1 MTELMKSFVLFLL
14 RGYKRFISPML
25 LPSCKYT
32 PTCSEYAME
41 AVERYG
47 ALRGLA
53 MSAWRVLRC
62 NPFAKGGLDLVV
74 KSGSAVGTCRQH
86 NANLVQRG

>member
-1 MTELMKSFVLFLL
+1 MKPFVLFAL

-41 AVERYG
+41 AVEYYG
-47 ALRGLA
+47 VLRGLA
-53 MSAWRVLRC
+53 MAGWRVLRC
-62 NPFAKGGLDLVV
+62 NPFAKGGLDPVVKTSSRLVV
-74 KSGSAVGTCRQH
+74 PGSEIEHGRDCC
-86 NANLVQRG
+86 

>member
-1 MTELMKSFVLFLL
+1 MKAVVQFVL
-14 RGYKRFISPML
+14 RAYKRFISPML

-47 ALRGLA
+47 VMRGVAL
-53 MSAWRVLRC
+53 SAWRVLRC
-62 NPFAKGGLDLVV
+62 NPFAKGGLDPVV
-74 KSGSAVGTCRQH
+74 KHGSQSVVPGSQF
-86 NANLVQRG
+86 